1 MSLFERQL
9 PDALAV
15 LNELAADLHWSW
27 DHAGDQL
34 WQRINE
40 DVWRHTHNPVSVLQL
55 TSDKQL
61 AELADDKDFLNQLN
75 NLVEVRHEYLTGH
88 SWYARNYSHQI
99 DAAQPKTDIRGIAY
113 FSMEF
118 GLCDAL
124 PLYAGGLGMLA
135 GDYLKTASDL
145 GVPLVGIG
153 LLYQEGYFRQSLDG
167 NGWQQETYLFNDPGS
182 LPLRPLQAE
191 DGSWLHIDTEFLCRR
206 VRFRV
211 WQAQVGRVTLYLLDS
226 NDPRNQ
232 PIDRGI
238 TSKLYGGSTE
248 LRLVQEIA
256 LGICGWR
263 LVDRL
268 GLDIDICHLNE
279 GHAAF
284 ATLERVR
291 TYSERHKV
299 DFWQALWATRA
310 GNVFTTHTPV
320 VAGFDRYP
328 VDLLTRYISEFAQ
341 HLGITMESL
350 ISLGRAIPTHKSA
363 PIDPGEPF
371 NMAYLALNTCALTNG
386 VSRLHGKVSR
396 RIFQPLFP
404 RWPEREVPVTH
415 VTNGVHIPTWDSPH
429 ADAEWIQVF
438 GKDRWRS
445 DLCDVKTNNLD
456 AMTDVRLWQ
465 MAAQGRAHLVNYAR
479 QRLARQ
485 WRYESV
491 PPSYTADT
499 VSYEV
504 DTISCA
510 VDTES
515 ALDPNILTIG
525 FARRFAEYKRPD
537 LLLHDPERLARLLNN
552 SRYPLQIIIAGKAHP
567 ADNSGKRA
575 LQRWHDFVNRDD
587 VAQHAVFIEDYDI
600 ELAQALVQGV
610 DLWLNN
616 PRRPW
621 EASGTSGM
629 KILVNGGLNLSTL
642 DGWWA
647 EAYEPGLGWAL
658 GDIWEHDGEGDA
670 HNAEE
675 LYRLLENEIAPL
687 FYERDSDNM
696 PRAWLA
702 YVRASMAQLTTRFSS
717 NRMIKEYIDNLYL
730 PAAAGLAARQHNE
743 GAKAQ
748 ELQNWYKHL
757 HQHWHEIHLSNLRF
771 SANEQGLA
779 CELSVYL
786 GALNPEAIA
795 VELVADSNTHQ
806 PAQTITLTLA
816 QTLEGATHAY
826 LYRGQIPAGRQEK
839 DFTARVITAH
849 PQAWIPSEN
858 RLIHWQTG
866 A

>member
-9 PDALAV
+9 PNALAV

-40 DVWRHTHNPVSVLQL
+40 EVWRHTHNPVSVLQL
-55 TSDKQL
+55 TSDKKL
-61 AELADDKDFLNQLN
+61 AALADDGDFLNQLS
-75 NLVEVRHEYLTGH
+75 NLVDARHEYLTGH
-88 SWYARNYSHQI
+88 SWYARNYLSPQLPPEPANQNI
-99 DAAQPKTDIRGIAY
+99 STRANAGIRGIAY

-145 GVPLVGIG
+145 GVPLIGIG

-167 NGWQQETYLFNDPGS
+167 KGWQQETYLFNDPGS

-211 WQAQVGRVTLYLLDS
+211 WQAQIGRVKLYLLDS

-232 PIDRGI
+232 PSDRGI

-263 LVDRL
+263 LIDTL

-284 ATLERVR
+284 ATLERAR
-291 TYSERHKV
+291 TYCERHKV

-328 VDLLTRYISEFAQ
+328 IGLFTRYINEFAQ
-341 HLGITMESL
+341 HLGISMATL
-350 ISLGRAIPTHKSA
+350 ISLGQAAPTSKST
-363 PIDPGEPF
+363 PGDDGEPF

-386 VSRLHGKVSR
+386 VSRLHGEVSR

-404 RWPEREVPVTH
+404 RWPEREVPITH
-415 VTNGVHIPTWDSPH
+415 VTNGVHIPTWDSPC
-429 ADAEWIQVF
+429 ADIEWTRVF

-445 DLCDVKTNNLD
+445 DLCDTANSSLE
-456 AMTDVRLWQ
+456 AMTDERLWQ
-465 MAAQGRAHLVNYAR
+465 MSAEGRAQLVNYAR
-479 QRLARQ
+479 QRLTRQ
-485 WRYESV
+485 WRHESL
-491 PPSYTADT
+491 PS
-499 VSYEV
+499 
-504 DTISCA
+504 SCA
-510 VDTES
+510 VNTES
-515 ALDPNILTIG
+515 SLDPNILTLG

-537 LLLHDPERLARLLNN
+537 LLLHDPERLAKLLNS
-552 SRYPLQIIIAGKAHP
+552 SRYPMQIIIAGKAHP

-575 LQRWHDFVNRDD
+575 LQRWHDFVNRED
-587 VAQHAVFIEDYDI
+587 VAQHVVFIEDYDI
-600 ELAQALVQGV
+600 ALAQALVQGV
-610 DLWLNN
+610 DLWLNT

-629 KILVNGGLNLSTL
+629 KVLVNGGLNLSTL

-647 EAYEPGLGWAL
+647 EAYEPELGWAL

-670 HNAEE
+670 LNAEE
-675 LYRLLENEIAPL
+675 LYRLLEDEIAPL
-687 FYERDSDNM
+687 FYARDSDNM

-702 YVRASMAQLTTRFSS
+702 RMRASMAQLTTRFSS
-717 NRMIKEYIDNLYL
+717 NRMIQEYIDTLYL
-730 PAAAGLAARQHNE
+730 PAAAGLAARQANA
-743 GAKAQ
+743 GALAQ
-748 ELQNWYKHL
+748 QLQEWYKHL
-757 HQHWHEIHLSNLRF
+757 HQHWHEIHLNDLR
-771 SANEQGLA
+771 LA
-779 CELSVYL
+779 PNPEGFWCELVVYL
-786 GALNPEAIA
+786 GGLDPETVA
-795 VELVADSNTHQ
+795 VQLVADPVANH
-806 PAQTITLTLA
+806 PALTLTLQRQQA
-816 QTLEGATHAY
+816 VAGAVHAY
-826 LYRGQIPAGRQEK
+826 LYSGQVPGGRRSE
-839 DFTARVITAH
+839 DFTARVIPAH
-849 PQAWIPSEN
+849 PHARVPAEN
-858 RLIHWQTG
+858 PRIHWQKRN
-866 A
+866 